1 MKEIV
6 FVESLF
12 KALKKKWILRDKY
25 SDENSNIAGKLYKK
39 KIYNVCMKNY
49 TSQKNRI
56 FKVA

>member
-49 TSQKNRI
+49 TSQKNEYS
-56 FKVA
+56 K